1 MLHPARRLRSLVRGS
16 TRALTTRAAI
26 LGASLLLVAACAPTG
41 TTPNGPTMAPT
52 VAPTAARETRAAAP
66 VKVTVGQVP
75 ALLSAPLY
83 IAQDKG
89 YFRDAGLDVDL
100 VDTWQASD
108 MLTGLASGDIQ
119 IGTGGVGPA
128 LMNAVS
134 RGLDVRIVA
143 PLHTER
149 PPVATPLVVRK
160 QLWDSGEVR
169 SVADLR
175 GRRVSLNSKASATEY
190 WLHASLATG
199 GLTPNDV
206 DVQVLSF
213 PDAVAAMAN
222 GALDAALVGEP
233 VATLAERNGTIV
245 RLAEDFVDDF
255 QVTAVYYTG
264 AFADTQR
271 PAGEAFLGAF
281 LRGAGDLEGNG
292 YRATEN
298 LQILERYTKVPA
310 DVIAAGRVPHH
321 DPQGR
326 VDVQDFQQLHD
337 FFLQQ
342 GALSL
347 ARPLDIAT
355 LVDPSF
361 AEAAR
366 RTLSAPS
373 PGR

>member
-1 MLHPARRLRSLVRGS
+1 LVRGTVQALM
-16 TRALTTRAAI
+16 TRTALLTGI
-26 LGASLLLVAACAPTG
+26 LLVAACAPA
-41 TTPNGPTMAPT
+41 GPSPAKPT
-52 VAPTAARETRAAAP
+52 VAPTQAPVAAP
-66 VKVTVGQVP
+66 ATRGAAPAKVRVGHIP

-89 YFRDAGLDVDL
+89 YFRQAGLDVELIDI
-100 VDTWQASD
+100 WQASD
-108 MLTGLASGDIQ
+108 MLAGLASGTIE

-128 LMNAVS
+128 LMNAIG
-134 RGLDVRIVA
+134 RGLDIRIVA

-160 QLWDSGEVR
+160 DLWDSGQVR

-213 PDAVAAMAN
+213 PDAVVAMTN

-271 PAGEAFLGAF
+271 PAGEAFLRAF
-281 LRGAGDLEGNG
+281 LRGAGDLEGSG
-292 YRATEN
+292 YRSPEN
-298 LQILERYTKVPA
+298 LVILEKNTKVPA
-310 DVIAAGRVPHH
+310 DVIAAGRLPHH
-321 DPQGR
+321 DPEGR
-326 VDVQDFQQLHD
+326 VHVQDFQQLHD
-337 FFLQQ
+337 FFMQQ
-342 GALSL
+342 GALTLSQ
-347 ARPLDIAT
+347 PLDMAG

-361 AEAAR
+361 ADSAR
-366 RTLSAPS
+366 RSALAP
-373 PGR
+373 PAGR